1 MKTCRICKQDK
12 PYSEYVKNK
21 TNKDGYTTECN
32 ICRRK
37 DARERYAR
45 KRDQYLENSK
55 KKQQKRKEQVDAM
68 KSPCVVCGWFEYPE
82 AIDFHHRDSATKSGN
97 VGTMTASA
105 GMDKIRAEVAKC
117 VCLCANCHR
126 GVHAGKVSLPNE

>member
-1 MKTCRICKQDK
+1 MKKCRICKQEK
-12 PYSEYVKNK
+12 PYSEYTKNK
-21 TNKDGYTTECN
+21 TKKDGYTCECS

-37 DARERYAR
+37 EARERYAR
-45 KRDQYLENSK
+45 KKEQYLAAT
-55 KKQQKRKEQVDAM
+55 KRKQRDRKAQVDAM
-68 KSPCVVCGWFEYPE
+68 RGPCVVCGWFEYPE
-82 AIDFHHRDSATKSGN
+82 AIDFHHIDPSTKEGN

-126 GVHAGKVSLPNE
+126 GVHAGKVSLPNM